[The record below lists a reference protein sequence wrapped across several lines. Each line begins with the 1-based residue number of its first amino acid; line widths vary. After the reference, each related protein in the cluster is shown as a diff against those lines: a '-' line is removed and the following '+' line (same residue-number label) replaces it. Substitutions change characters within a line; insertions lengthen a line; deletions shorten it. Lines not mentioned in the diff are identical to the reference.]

1 MPGLVYMYRH
11 KLESLLDGRME
22 NQKFACRFE
31 SGSYPFRSEV
41 YNSKHYEVI
50 YIISILNQLIAL
62 RGNYSYNVESLL
74 RSTVVLWELVC
85 MRCCLPVWGTYSLG
99 RSNEEA
105 ASTIPKHVTPARI
118 THIQD
123 AHRWGGN
130 VPNDVATRPTG
141 GRRQVPLACLRRS
154 NSSTF

>member
-50 YIISILNQLIAL
+50 YIISISKPAYCPEGQLLIQRGKLATLDCCSVGAGLHAL
-62 RGNYSYNVESLL
+62 L
-74 RSTVVLWELVC
+74 
-85 MRCCLPVWGTYSLG
+85 
-99 RSNEEA
+99 
-105 ASTIPKHVTPARI
+105 
-118 THIQD
+118 
-123 AHRWGGN
+123 
-130 VPNDVATRPTG
+130 
-141 GRRQVPLACLRRS
+141 LACVGNIQS
-154 NSSTF
+154 W